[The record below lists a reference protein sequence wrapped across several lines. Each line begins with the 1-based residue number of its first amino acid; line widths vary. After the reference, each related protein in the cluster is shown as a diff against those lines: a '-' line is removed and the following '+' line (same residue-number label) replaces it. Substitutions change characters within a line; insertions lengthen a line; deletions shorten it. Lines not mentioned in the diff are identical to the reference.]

1 MRRRVLMGVGAVALG
16 VASVGV
22 MAAPA
27 SAANGPITISILGA
41 PNPAPCFLELNLG
54 IIAPICIT

>member
-27 SAANGPITISILGA
+27 SAANGPVTISIFGS
-41 PNPAPCFLELNLG
+41 NPSPCFLEINLG